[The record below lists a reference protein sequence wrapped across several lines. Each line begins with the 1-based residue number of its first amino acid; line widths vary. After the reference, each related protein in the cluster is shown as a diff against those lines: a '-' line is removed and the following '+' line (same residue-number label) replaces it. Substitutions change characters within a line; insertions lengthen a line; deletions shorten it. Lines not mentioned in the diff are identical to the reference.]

1 MKINPDAP
9 TTTAVF
15 RTDEG
20 DFNVSLFSSEGK
32 LKFKLAQKAL
42 KELGDLSDKV
52 MILRE
57 ALQSLRSDIMDS
69 ECHEETLIEPER
81 ARDEDGRFIADDPS
95 TPDVNEAY
103 VQTDKED

>member
-1 MKINPDAP
+1 MNIDPDTP

-20 DFNVSLFSSEGK
+20 DFNVSLFSLEGK

-42 KELGDLSDKV
+42 REVGDLSDKV

-57 ALQSLRSDIMDS
+57 SIQSLRAAIIDT
-69 ECHEETLIEPER
+69 ECNEETLIERER
-81 ARDEDGRFIADDPS
+81 ARDEKGQYVGDDPS
-95 TPDVNEAY
+95 TPNVNEAY
-103 VQTDKED
+103 VQSKED